1 MAESPSAAEAAQA
14 PGAGSAVGAAADRV
28 AVPAAVRP
36 AGAAGAVTVREYGT
50 RYLRIA
56 VRYQG
61 YVRFSRQ
68 RVPGP
73 AHDRPQTP
81 LPPTV
86 HTALRRVDT
95 ALAAA
100 GSGAGRGARL
110 TLGEWDAASG
120 GGGVPYRVPGPV
132 SVARLPP
139 PGDDTAFR
147 LSAGA
152 LADAGRALRR
162 LHGVPREFTRP
173 APPHHG
179 VRRLPARL
187 SASGDSSTEG
197 ASAKVPDDAR
207 LRALVPDRL
216 GSRLWTRPAD
226 WAGSRPPA
234 TRQGRSGPAARCP
247 QHRPAGPL
255 PCR

>member
-14 PGAGSAVGAAADRV
+14 PGAVSAGGAAADRV
-28 AVPAAVRP
+28 AVPAAVRL

-50 RYLRIA
+50 RYLRMA

-61 YVRFSRQ
+61 DARFSRQ

-81 LPPTV
+81 PPPAV
-86 HTALRRVDT
+86 HTALRRVDS

-100 GSGAGRGARL
+100 CSGAGHRL
-110 TLGEWDAASG
+110 ALGEWDAAPG
-120 GGGVPYRVPGPV
+120 GAGVLHRVPGAV
-132 SVARLPP
+132 SVARLLPS
-139 PGDDTAFR
+139 GDDTGFR

-152 LADAGRALRR
+152 LADTGRTLRR
-162 LHGVPREFTRP
+162 LRGVPWESTGP

-179 VRRLPARL
+179 VRPLPAWL

-197 ASAKVPDDAR
+197 ASANVPDDCPAACPGPRPAR
-207 LRALVPDRL
+207 LPSVDPAGRL
-216 GSRLWTRPAD
+216 GRV
-226 WAGSRPPA
+226 RPPT